1 MQAIATIGLDI
12 AKSVF
17 QVQVLMPPAMWLFAD
32 S

>member
-12 AKSVF
+12 ANQSFKCTGLIMV
-17 QVQVLMPPAMWLFAD
+17 ATWLFAG